1 MQQAHL
7 HLIKYALAQ
16 GHNVSVFDGEEWDV
30 EHSTKYTDIKECSEC
45 ADDATLEVFNTKG
58 ESLGAAF
65 VILSDEPEESIVDY
79 TVTDFMNSWDSAY
92 EATR

>member
-58 ESLGAAF
+58 ESLGAAY
-65 VILSDEPEESIVDY
+65 VLLLDEPEETVVDY